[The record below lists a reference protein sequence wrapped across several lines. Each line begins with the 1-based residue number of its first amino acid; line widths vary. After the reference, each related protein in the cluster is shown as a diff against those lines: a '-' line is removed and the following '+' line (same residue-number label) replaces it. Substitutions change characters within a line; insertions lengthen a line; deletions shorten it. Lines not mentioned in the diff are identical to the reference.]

1 MILDM
6 RGVVGLLSRN
16 IVIEGDD
23 TDDHGC
29 HVHIAGYREL

>member
-6 RGVVGLLSRN
+6 RAVVGILSRN

-23 TDDHGC
+23 EDDHGC
-29 HVHIAGYREL
+29 HVHIAGYNEV